1 MYVPLHAI
9 TTPRRSFLSAVFLA
23 AVVFA
28 GTDAKAQQRTVRLTV
43 GQSHTIQ
50 VPGTITKVQVL
61 NPSVADVAT
70 YSTRGATVVGVNA
83 GSTEVHIY
91 AGKRRFRYNISVT
104 AVETSG
110 LLKQVRS
117 FLGKIVGIYP
127 RVFGETI
134 ILSGYALTADDY
146 GRAQQATTIFGNK
159 VQNQVRFKPSAVE
172 QINQILRRSGLGNVK
187 ANLIGGTVFLEG
199 AVASV
204 EEMAKVKALL
214 KTYGL
219 KAENLLTVGG
229 GRQVLVD
236 VQFVEMRKSG
246 LNRIGIKWPDAYTV
260 TAQGTISGTI
270 PIAPSGQ
277 NQIEL
282 QILSPVNAGQASLNL
297 LFSSGYARL
306 LAQPKLV
313 CGSGK
318 AAEFLVGGEVPIV
331 VITQSSVSIDW
342 KEYGIKLKIKPV
354 ADSLGNIQSEIFA
367 EVSEPDRSV
376 AVQNIPGFRVR
387 KFKTDVSVKDGASIV
402 LSGLFSNTE
411 EKSVAKMPLLGHIP
425 ILGELFKS
433 REFQERK
440 TTLVVFVT
448 PKVVTTEHPWVR
460 STIQDIQ
467 KMYKDYEAEIGWQ
480 VFD

>member
-1 MYVPLHAI
+1 MTLSSLARALPLLVAGVA
-9 TTPRRSFLSAVFLA
+9 TLA
-23 AVVFA
+23 TVE
-28 GTDAKAQQRTVRLTV
+28 AQAQRTLRLTV

-50 VPGTITKVQVL
+50 VPCTITKVQVL
-61 NPSVADVAT
+61 NPSVADVAN
-70 YSTRGATVVGVNA
+70 YSTKGATVVGINA
-83 GSTEVHIY
+83 GSTEVHVHC
-91 AGKRRFRYNISVT
+91 GRRRRRFNITVT
-104 AVETSG
+104 AVETSS
-110 LLKQVRS
+110 LLKQVRA
-117 FLGKIVGIYP
+117 FLGRIEGIYP
-127 RVFGETI
+127 RLFGDQI
-134 ILSGYALTADDY
+134 VLSGHALTADDY
-146 GRAQQATTIFGNK
+146 GRAQQAVRIFGNK
-159 VQNQVRFKPSAVE
+159 IQNHVRFKPSAV
-172 QINQILRRSGLGNVK
+172 QQVNQIFRRSGLGNVQ
-187 ANLIGGTVFLEG
+187 ANLIGGTLFLEG
-199 AVASV
+199 AVASRS
-204 EEMAKVKALL
+204 EMSKVQALL
-214 KTYGL
+214 KTFGL
-219 KAENLLTVGG
+219 NAENLLTVGG

-246 LNRIGIKWPDAYTV
+246 LNRIGVKWPDAYTV
-260 TAQGTISGTI
+260 TAQGTLTGTI

-277 NQIEL
+277 NEISL
-282 QILSPVNAGQASLNL
+282 QILSPVQAGNASLNL

-331 VITQSSVSIDW
+331 MVTQSAVSIDW
-342 KEYGIKLKIKPV
+342 KSYGIKLKIKPV
-354 ADSLGNIQSEIFA
+354 ADSLGNIQSEIYA

-425 ILGELFKS
+425 IIGELFKS

-448 PKVVTTEHPWVR
+448 PKVVTSEHPWVR
-460 STIQDIQ
+460 STIRDIQ
-467 KMYKDYEAEIGWQ
+467 KMYKDYEAEVGWQ

>member
-1 MYVPLHAI
+1 MHVR
-9 TTPRRSFLSAVFLA
+9 TTALTLCLFGGLLSLFDGQALA
-23 AVVFA
+23 
-28 GTDAKAQQRTVRLTV
+28 QRTLRLTV

-50 VPGTITKVQVL
+50 IPGTITKVQVL

-70 YSTRGATVVGVNA
+70 YSVKGATVVGINA
-83 GSTEVHIY
+83 GSTEVHLY
-91 AGKRRFRYNISVT
+91 SGQRRFRFNVTVT
-104 AVETSG
+104 AVETSS
-110 LLKQVRS
+110 LLKQVRL
-117 FLGKIVGIYP
+117 FLGRIEGIYP
-127 RVFGETI
+127 RLFGDTI
-134 ILSGYALTADDY
+134 ILGGYALTAEDY
-146 GRAQQATTIFGNK
+146 GKAQQVVTIFGNK
-159 VQNQVRFKPSAVE
+159 VQNHVRFKASAMQQV
-172 QINQILRRSGLGNVK
+172 NQIFRRSGLSNVK
-187 ANLIGGTVFLEG
+187 ANLIGGTLFLEG
-199 AVASV
+199 AVSSKD
-204 EEMAKVKALL
+204 EMGKVTALL
-214 KTYGL
+214 KAFGL

-246 LNRIGIKWPDAYTV
+246 LNRIGVKWPDAYTL
-260 TAQGTISGTI
+260 TGQGTISGTI
-270 PIAPSGQ
+270 PLSPSGDP
-277 NQIEL
+277 QIEL
-282 QILSPVNAGQASLNL
+282 QILSPAQAGQASLNL
-297 LFSSGYARL
+297 LYSSGYARL

-318 AAEFLVGGEVPIV
+318 EAEFLVGGEVPIV
-331 VITQSSVSIDW
+331 MVTQSAVNIDW
-342 KEYGIKLKIKPV
+342 KSYGIKLKVKPV
-354 ADSLGNIQSEIFA
+354 ADSLGNIQSEIYA

-402 LSGLFSNTE
+402 LSGLFTNTE

-448 PKVVTTEHPWVR
+448 PKVVTSEHPWVR
-460 STIQDIQ
+460 DTIRSIQ
-467 KMYKDYEAEIGWQ
+467 KMYKEYEAEIGWQ